1 MNYYQNFSLKS
12 KHLIIIT
19 CISLIL
25 RLIFLIFNEGLNTEL
40 KEDPLDYFN
49 IAKHA
54 ANNGILNWQ
63 SHSRSPLLSII
74 IIPLLKIFPEFL
86 TLISI
91 KVFMISISILNCL
104 IIYILAF
111 EISKNYKI
119 SLISSLVFSFY
130 PFSIFM
136 SGKLLTENLAS
147 LLISLI
153 CFFSIKF
160 FKNKKTKFLII
171 FSFLLGLLSLTRSS
185 YYYLPLFFM
194 ILFFLDKTSLIK
206 KLSTILIMFV
216 IFFTTLSPWIL
227 KNYIQLNEFV
237 PTTTRLG
244 VGLWYSNNDFEDP
257 LIKKG
262 GYNKHTSKFKKET
275 ELAKKF
281 DPIKKSEYLKK
292 KSLEEIK
299 KNKIQFIKICI
310 NRFINLLNPKPN
322 PYTQFKKRDI
332 VMIAFYSPFLIFFL
346 LSIMRKKF
354 SLEKIIL
361 LIPIF
366 YTLIMH
372 LPFYGIPRFRFPI
385 DSLIFLT
392 CILYLFE
399 KIKFKSIKSFNN

>member
-12 KHLIIIT
+12 KHLIFIT
-19 CISLIL
+19 CVSLIL
-25 RLIFLIFNEGLNTEL
+25 RLFFLIFYEGFNVEL
-40 KEDPLDYFN
+40 KEDPLDYFK
-49 IAKHA
+49 IAKYA

-63 SHSRSPLLSII
+63 SHSRPPLLSII

-91 KVFMISISILNCL
+91 KVLMISISIFNCV

-111 EISKNYKI
+111 EISKNNKI
-119 SLISSLVFSFY
+119 SLISSLIFSFY

-153 CFFSIKF
+153 CLFLIKF
-160 FKNKKTKFLII
+160 FKNKKIKFLII

-185 YYYLPLFFM
+185 YFYLPFFF
-194 ILFFLDKTSLIK
+194 IISFFFFKTSLIK
-206 KLSTILIMFV
+206 KFLSILIMFI
-216 IFFTTLSPWIL
+216 IFFATLSPWIV
-227 KNYIQLNEFV
+227 KNYIQLNEIV

-244 VGLWYSNNDFEDP
+244 VGLWYSNNDFTDP

-262 GYNKHTSKFKKET
+262 GYNKHTSNFKKEA
-275 ELAKKF
+275 EFAKKLN
-281 DPIKKSEYLKK
+281 PINKSEYLKK

-299 KNKIQFIKICI
+299 KNKIQFIKVCI
-310 NRFINLLNPKPN
+310 NRFINMLSPKPN
-322 PYTQFKKRDI
+322 PYTQFKKKDI
-332 VMIAFYSPFLIFFL
+332 VMIAFYTPFLIIFL
-346 LSIMRKKF
+346 LSILRKKF

-366 YTLIMH
+366 YTLVIH

-385 DSLIFLT
+385 DNLIFLS

-399 KIKFKSIKSFNN
+399 KIKLKSIKN